1 MVLSLGLSDGSSWF
15 NSGHSCF
22 GRETT
27 EVVWRFSRCIG
38 RHRISVRL
46 AYPRWC
52 WLIDYW
58 LRWSWPA
65 FSNVKL
71 MFSPLTLI
79 KDILKLCKIACFLS
93 HFHPCFYHLGLFSHW
108 SNEVHRMGSEFQK
121 LSSQGS
127 LYSSPQPSMG
137 LLFWAFHPPN
147 KWHFSRCKWQFP
159 LIP

>member
-1 MVLSLGLSDGSSWF
+1 MDLHDSIQVIHVWAEKPQKSCDVPLGALGGIGYPSVWHIPGDVDLL
-15 NSGHSCF
+15 
-22 GRETT
+22 TT
-27 EVVWRFSRCIG
+27 
-38 RHRISVRL
+38 
-46 AYPRWC
+46 
-52 WLIDYW
+52 W